1 MLRAATLAL
10 LVFAVAAA
18 PTDYRGSTEKCDG
31 ENRLSPGHEYTY
43 DYTVEGYRKPLAN
56 VEDKI
61 LWFKWQCS
69 AHIKVY
75 GPCEMVLS
83 TPSCDVLKA
92 VTSDMEEEREYRTFP
107 HGKSYT
113 REFTED
119 VDLPFYMNLGE
130 VTSVSPK
137 LDGPLHVLNLHRDLL
152 SMLQLPTRLDD
163 LEQITAHRSV
173 HGDCAPKYEI
183 TDSVDLSGTS
193 VALGVRMVKDMS
205 KCQHPDNVFQD
216 EVMDETLGS
225 ASQQCDYVMSE
236 EGQIDKVTCR
246 EQTPDNYLHHNN
258 PFLIANNTRKLVF
271 VKKDP
276 LKVLRSEDAYDKEG
290 RYKDDLI
297 FKIDEPVQPK
307 SKGRKTPSDCRPVR
321 CRMYCKLGWQIDENG
336 CEMCKCNQPGQYLL
350 DKEKCI
356 GRNRFEPGRRYI
368 YNYTVEG
375 KKESPA
381 HMGKTLWLRST
392 YRVVL
397 DAVDACHAIITT
409 PKCEIMNAE
418 TSDDSETPQYSS
430 FAQGEQYAKAF
441 TKDYPL
447 LVYWNKGIVE
457 VIAPQVDM
465 PVYILNMRREILS
478 LLQMPID
485 VPEGREKIRN
495 VYGMCHPEFE
505 ITDRKIFLNNR
516 VVTGVNVKNELTQCK
531 HPESSWEETQPTCW
545 SPDGSHITCLHKVF
559 GVQLT
564 NATRECKYHLSAK
577 DRIQKVSCKE
587 VMEDASLSYN
597 NPFMIANSRSTL
609 KFLGTRSLPEPVPE
623 LSMENRRKTDLVFE
637 MEDQADSSSEKEE
650 EKEEEEDPK
659 ESMIELKREKGEPI
673 TKSHV
678 EHEDFECKDGNQ
690 FKPGFRYLY
699 GYYGKAQGKTGEQGK
714 DGYWV
719 TARCWVE
726 IEVTSKCSF
735 YMKTS
740 NCVFRDSEPRV
751 PGDKVDK
758 EFHKLSA
765 NLQENPIYVE
775 LQHGLVHRLV
785 VDPSE
790 STHILNTKRAILST
804 LQMHLAEN
812 PRLNTNITQGDIY
825 GDCPVN
831 YVISE
836 VEEGHVVGMN
846 VTKHVSKCQH
856 PNDAMTHKISEKQ
869 SGAHQTCRS
878 DMTHDSVIERVVC
891 KDVRHVRDD
900 KMIETHRILVLQ
912 HVRPLKSSEP
922 QYRFDI
928 EEGKETS
935 LTYEAEGEQVDD
947 LEESSLRGGLEAK
960 SPCKPVRC
968 KMFCKYGFRTDK
980 RGCEICECA
989 KEGEGSCTD
998 ADGITRQNG
1007 DKWRPSFDEDWCNSC
1022 TCENGKE
1029 ACMAVV
1035 CARPDCGNEVP
1046 VKKEGQCCPVCPGD
1060 EKPEKPGDI
1069 KEPTCSTKEGKTYK
1083 DGEMWE
1089 EADCTK
1095 CMCMEGEAVC
1105 TSVLCE
1111 VPDCG
1116 EGVEAITKE
1125 GDCCPTCPEVEKCTS
1140 DDGKEYVT
1148 GETWEQDGSCTTCR
1162 CEAGKPLC
1170 MTMMCDWPECED
1182 GVEPVTEEGE
1192 CCPSCPGA
1200 GEE

>member
-1 MLRAATLAL
+1 MLRVAALAL
-10 LVFAVAAA
+10 LVLAVAAYPA
-18 PTDYRGSTEKCDG
+18 DYRGSVPEKCDG
-31 ENRLSPGHEYTY
+31 ENRLSPGNEYTY
-43 DYTVEGYRKPLAN
+43 NYTVEGYRKPLTE

-83 TPSCDVLKA
+83 TPYCEVLKA

-137 LDGPLHVLNLHRDLL
+137 VDGPLHVLNLHRDLL
-152 SMLQLPTRLDD
+152 SLLQLPTTLDD

-216 EVMDETLGS
+216 EVMDETLGD

-236 EGQIDKVTCR
+236 EGRIDKVTCR

-271 VKKDP
+271 IKKDP

-297 FKIDEPVQPK
+297 FKIDEPVRPK
-307 SKGRKTPSDCRPVR
+307 SPKRKTPSDCKPVR
-321 CRMYCKLGWQIDENG
+321 CRMFCKFGWQIDENG
-336 CEMCKCNQPGQYLL
+336 CEMCRCNEPGQYLM

-397 DAVDACHAIITT
+397 DAIDACHAIITT
-409 PKCEIMNAE
+409 PKCEILNAE
-418 TSDDSETPQYSS
+418 TSDDSESPQYSS
-430 FAQGEQYAKAF
+430 FAQGDQYAKAF
-441 TKDYPL
+441 TQDYPL
-447 LVYWNKGIVE
+447 IVYWNKGLVE

-485 VPEGREKIRN
+485 VPEGREMIRN
-495 VYGMCHPEFE
+495 VYGECRPEFE
-505 ITDRKIFLNNR
+505 ITDKKVFLNNR
-516 VVTGVNVKNELTQCK
+516 VVTGVNVRNELTQCK
-531 HPESSWEETQPTCW
+531 HPDSSWEE
-545 SPDGSHITCLHKVF
+545 VF

-564 NATRECKYHLSAK
+564 NATRECKYHLNAK

-609 KFLGTRSLPEPVPE
+609 MFLGTRSLPDPVPE

-637 MEDQADSSSEKEE
+637 MEEQADSQSDVKSEEKDPKVEIITEKIEVVPLPIVKNQKGDPLKRSHVAPFDCEGEKELCQEGNGTSYRGKVSVTESGKTCQRWDSQTPNTHKYTAANYPSAGLE
-650 EKEEEEDPK
+650 ENYCRNVGDWPEVWCLTTDPNTRWERCDVPVCGK
-659 ESMIELKREKGEPI
+659 
-673 TKSHV
+673 
-678 EHEDFECKDGNQ
+678 NQ
-690 FKPGFRYLY
+690 FKPGNRYLY
-699 GYYGKAQGKTGEQGK
+699 GYYGKAQGKKSGEQGK

-726 IEVTSKCSF
+726 IEATSKCGF
-735 YMKTS
+735 FMKTS

-775 LQHGLVHRLV
+775 LNQGLVHRLV

-804 LQMHLAEN
+804 LQMQLEGN
-812 PRLNTNITQGDIY
+812 PQLQKTITQNDIY
-825 GDCPVN
+825 GECPVN
-831 YVISE
+831 YVVSE
-836 VEEGHVVGMN
+836 VDDGHVVGMN
-846 VTKHVSKCQH
+846 VTKHVSFCQH
-856 PNDAMTHKISEKQ
+856 PKEEMTHKISQ
-869 SGAHQTCRS
+869 SHSGASQTCRA
-878 DMTHDSVIERVVC
+878 DLTFESVIERVIC
-891 KDVRHVRDD
+891 KDVRPVREDR
-900 KMIETHRILVLQ
+900 MIETHRILVLQ
-912 HVRPLKSSEP
+912 HVRPLKASEP

-928 EEGKETS
+928 EEGKETT
-935 LTYEAEGEQVDD
+935 LTYEAEGEPMDD
-947 LEESSLRGGLEAK
+947 LEEGAMKENDLKGGVEAK
-960 SPCKPVRC
+960 NPCKPVLC
-968 KMFCKYGFRTDK
+968 KMACEHGFSTDK

-989 KEGEGSCTD
+989 KEGEGSCVD
-998 ADGITRQNG
+998 DDGITREGSCVDDDGITRKNG
-1007 DKWRPSFDEDWCNSC
+1007 DKWRPSFDEN
-1022 TCENGKE
+1022 
-1029 ACMAVV
+1029 
-1035 CARPDCGNEVP
+1035 
-1046 VKKEGQCCPVCPGD
+1046 
-1060 EKPEKPGDI
+1060 
-1069 KEPTCSTKEGKTYK
+1069 
-1083 DGEMWE
+1083 
-1089 EADCTK
+1089 
-1095 CMCMEGEAVC
+1095 
-1105 TSVLCE
+1105 
-1111 VPDCG
+1111 
-1116 EGVEAITKE
+1116 
-1125 GDCCPTCPEVEKCTS
+1125 
-1140 DDGKEYVT
+1140 
-1148 GETWEQDGSCTTCR
+1148 
-1162 CEAGKPLC
+1162 
-1170 MTMMCDWPECED
+1170 
-1182 GVEPVTEEGE
+1182 
-1192 CCPSCPGA
+1192 
-1200 GEE
+1200 